1 MNKSPPPGAFDYL
14 VDEPLRPPTR
24 ADRTVPLDVLIRRT
38 QERIPREPPRVRVE
52 IEINQRQPPPPQRSK
67 LWHGVVLL
75 IVVIALLSLMGGCA
89 QAQPTQWNSYKQ
101 GFLTM
106 HDGSDGTHAQS
117 YTQGFITH
125 TDITLPDGAKR
136 YCQSYQADWR
146 TITEC
151 NE

>member
-1 MNKSPPPGAFDYL
+1 MVTKTKTPPPGAFDYL
-14 VDEPLRPPTR
+14 VNEPLRPPTR
-24 ADRTVPLDVLIRRT
+24 ADRPV
-38 QERIPREPPRVRVE
+38 PREPPPVRVE
-52 IEINQRQPPPPQRSK
+52 IEINQGLTMKPPRAGTWGFAA
-67 LWHGVVLL
+67 LVWA
-75 IVVIALLSLMGGCA
+75 IVMIVLLSLMGGCA